1 MGEQKERMLRG
12 DLYIA
17 SDPELVEDHRR
28 CRLLLEA
35 FNSTSVTQL
44 DERRSLLGQMLGA
57 IGEDTEIR
65 PPFQCDYGYLIC
77 VGHRSFINYGAIILD
92 CARVTIGDEVQFGPG
107 VQILTATHPLDA
119 DTRRDG
125 WECAESITIADGVWL
140 GGGVIV
146 CPGVTIG
153 KNAVIGA
160 GSVVTKDIP
169 AGVLAVGNPCRVI
182 RQLDDQQNQGG

>member
-35 FNSTSVTQL
+35 FNATNVMQL
-44 DERRSLLGQMLGA
+44 DERRNLLGQMLGA

-107 VQILTATHPLDA
+107 VQILTATHPPTQTLVG
-119 DTRRDG
+119 T
-125 WECAESITIADGVWL
+125 
-140 GGGVIV
+140 
-146 CPGVTIG
+146 
-153 KNAVIGA
+153 A
-160 GSVVTKDIP
+160 GSAPSRLRSLTVSGSGVGSSSVP
-169 AGVLAVGNPCRVI
+169 A
-182 RQLDDQQNQGG
+182 